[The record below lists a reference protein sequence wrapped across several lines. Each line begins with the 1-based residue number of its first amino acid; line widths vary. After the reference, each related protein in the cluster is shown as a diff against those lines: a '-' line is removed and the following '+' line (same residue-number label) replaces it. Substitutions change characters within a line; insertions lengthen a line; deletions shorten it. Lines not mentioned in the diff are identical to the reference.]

1 MAMEMETEMDLVDEA
16 RRWRSPTEA
25 WAGEGKPV
33 WVLRMMTRNWLAWIQ
48 WQAARVNG
56 RGRRDSGVRCAVD
69 AVELLEGSIEP
80 GDEWTRSGGIVA
92 VNIDLLHRMKA

>member
-25 WAGEGKPV
+25 WAEAREV
-33 WVLRMMTRNWLAWIQ
+33 VRVLQMVTRNLLAWIQ
-48 WQAARVNG
+48 WQAATVSG
-56 RGRRDSGVRCAVD
+56 RARRDSVVRYAVD

-80 GDEWTRSGGIVA
+80 GDGWTRNGGIVA
-92 VNIDLLHRMKA
+92 INIDLLHRMKA